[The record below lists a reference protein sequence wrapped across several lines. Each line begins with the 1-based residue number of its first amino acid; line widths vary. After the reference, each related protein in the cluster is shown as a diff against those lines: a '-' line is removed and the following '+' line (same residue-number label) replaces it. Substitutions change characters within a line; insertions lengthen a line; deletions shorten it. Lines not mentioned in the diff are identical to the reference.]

1 MHTSTASTPRA
12 AALLIAATLLVLAST
27 TQAQV
32 SSAFAGTSFPLSS
45 FSVSQTFTPV
55 TTYASASGG
64 NPTVIGG
71 PGPSP
76 ATASYQFTYTVPT
89 ATVPAIFPSQV
100 YQSLASSAGYNTAS
114 NAKDLV
120 PDPNHLQIANGATEV
135 LNVAAAKAM
144 FVTVAAAAVAM
155 VMVL

>member
-1 MHTSTASTPRA
+1 MPSTTAPRA
-12 AALLIAATLLVLAST
+12 TALLLFTTPLILAST
-27 TQAQV
+27 TIAQV

-45 FSVSQTFTPV
+45 YSVSQTFTPV
-55 TTYASASGG
+55 TTFATASGG

-76 ATASYQFTYTVPT
+76 ATSSYQFSYTVPT
-89 ATVPAIFPSQV
+89 ATVPAIYPSQV

-114 NAKDLV
+114 AAKNLV
-120 PDPNHLQIANGATEV
+120 PDPNNLQIANGAEMV
-135 LNVAAAKAM
+135 NYAAAKAV

-155 VMVL
+155 VVML